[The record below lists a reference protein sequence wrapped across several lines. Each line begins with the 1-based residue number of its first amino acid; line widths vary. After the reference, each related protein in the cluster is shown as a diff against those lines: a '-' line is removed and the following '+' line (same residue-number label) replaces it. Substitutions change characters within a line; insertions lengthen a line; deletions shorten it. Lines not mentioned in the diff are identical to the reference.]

1 MTSLVKFDVASSLSR
16 NLRRALF
23 EGRAVAD
30 GDGAEARRSGWHTAI
45 AGISRI
51 AAVVVA
57 WIRWDHDRRKLM
69 MMSDYLLADI
79 GIKRQPEV
87 SLPSQRGVLWRL

>member
-1 MTSLVKFDVASSLSR
+1 
-16 NLRRALF
+16 
-23 EGRAVAD
+23 
-30 GDGAEARRSGWHTAI
+30 
-45 AGISRI
+45 
-51 AAVVVA
+51 
-57 WIRWDHDRRKLM
+57 M